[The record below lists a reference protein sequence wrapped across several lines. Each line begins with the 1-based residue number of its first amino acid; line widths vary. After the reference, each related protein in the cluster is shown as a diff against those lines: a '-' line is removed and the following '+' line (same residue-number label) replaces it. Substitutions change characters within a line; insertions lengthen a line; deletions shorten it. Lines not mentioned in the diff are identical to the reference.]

1 MAIILSCHR
10 GIGHSVTGIALVAAD
25 NFSARYDLD
34 REKGVFSRPAHRLY
48 GQSYVG
54 RVLVLR
60 TAKGGVASAWMLREM
75 VVTGRAPAALL
86 FNDVNPILAQGAAF
100 GDLTLLDRFA
110 EGDVTA
116 LIATGDEL
124 SIEPEL
130 GRVTILNR

>member
-1 MAIILSCHR
+1 MAIVLSCHR
-10 GIGHSVTGIALVAAD
+10 GIGHSVTGVALVATD

-34 REKGVFSRPAHRLY
+34 REKGVFSRPAHKLY

-54 RVLVLR
+54 RILVLR

-75 VVTGRAPAALL
+75 VATGRAPVALL

-100 GDLTLLDRFA
+100 GELSLLDRFTD
-110 EGDVTA
+110 GDVTM
-116 LIATGDEL
+116 LISTGDEL
-124 SIEPEL
+124 SIEPSA